1 MRINN
6 INIKNFRGFADRS
19 FDLDPKMNVVLG
31 NNTTGK
37 TTLLHAVQIALGAY
51 LQSLSLLPKDQP
63 KQFRR
68 GFKKDDHVKIYSET
82 SKSFTPIKDNP
93 SIEVNTEFTEELF
106 NKNNNEIQ
114 SSLTKVRWTKNGN
127 TISRKNNGELMDVV
141 EKLDNG
147 RRNADATGRISILPL
162 ILTFGATRLQNNYNA
177 AKKTKARASR
187 EENAYKCA
195 LDEHVDFKS
204 AFDWIY
210 SFDKNV
216 VKEKE
221 FEGTDEAFFNAIKK
235 GIPTIKQIDINIKN
249 NEFYA
254 QIQTTKDS
262 APQWLEYDM
271 MSDGYQSVINI
282 VAEIAYRCIMLNGF
296 LGVDAVEKTPGIVM
310 IDEVDLYLHPLWQR
324 HVLEDFQKA
333 FPNIQFIVT
342 THSPFIVQSVESKNV
357 ITLDAELSPISPSN
371 RGIEEIMSTEMG
383 LDEKIENRSEK
394 YRRKYELAVQYYRLV
409 KEGKGGTAETNDVRK
424 ALNDLEL
431 EAQLLDDPAF
441 EAALRLKR
449 GDL

>member
-31 NNTTGK
+31 NNATGK

-63 KQFRR
+63 QQFRR

-177 AKKTKARASR
+177 AQKTKARASR

-342 THSPFIVQSVESKNV
+342 THSPFIVQSVKSENIIKLDGEKGNSDPNIRNMEEVAVVEMNV
-357 ITLDAELSPISPSN
+357 PSMHTDNYNKMLEKADEFYNLIKQGNSTPEEKARVKQELI
-371 RGIEEIMSTEMG
+371 
-383 LDEKIENRSEK
+383 K
-394 YRRKYELAVQYYRLV
+394 
-409 KEGKGGTAETNDVRK
+409 
-424 ALNDLEL
+424 L
-431 EAQLLDDPAF
+431 EAKFSDNPAYVALLKA
-441 EAALRLKR
+441 E
-449 GDL
+449 GEI